1 MIKFGDGEGKKT
13 GEIYERMDCMIG
25 EISDIIKN
33 NKHQSNHRGIHD
45 ILFS

>member
-25 EISDIIKN
+25 EISDIM
-33 NKHQSNHRGIHD
+33 NKHQHDPRRMRD
-45 ILFS
+45 ILFL